1 MPNKIIE
8 NKGFLS
14 IRIDDVLVQNEKHFV
29 SPYKRPDGTESYFG
43 SFKFLSPKDAKTTL
57 QQAVKQLGAEDT
69 VFNGAY
75 PKWVEDSYGISLK
88 VNNRVKFYTAIGS
101 SDLVPD
107 DQIRDFV
114 YSIELQVSKTKEN
127 KTYLKVVRAIVIGNA
142 QEPFSDDLYADD
154 NSPF

>member
-14 IRIDDVLVQNEKHFV
+14 IRIDDVLVQNEKYFV
-29 SPYKRPDGTESYFG
+29 NPYIRKDGTESFFG
-43 SFKFLSPKDAKTTL
+43 SFKFISPKEAKTTL

-88 VNNRVKFYTAIGS
+88 ANNRVKFYNGIGS
-101 SDLVPD
+101 TEFVPD
-107 DQIRDFV
+107 LNIRDYV
-114 YSIELQVSKTKEN
+114 YSIEIQLGKTKEN
-127 KTYLKVVRAIVIGNA
+127 KTYLKVVRAIALGKT
-142 QEPFSDDLYADD
+142 EETYSDDLYNDD